1 MATDPPNFHGSK
13 EPLDADF
20 WLRAIEQKFGLIQ
33 CNDQEK
39 VTYAAHQL
47 CDAAG
52 AWWHGYMAQIGEG
65 RQESWAEFRE
75 AFRAY
80 HILKSI
86 INIKRDEFRRLC
98 QGNKSVME
106 YVNAFNY
113 LAQYALDDINSN
125 EKKQDHFMNG
135 LSLKLQSHLSTTNF

>member
-1 MATDPPNFHGSK
+1 MATYPPIFHGSK

-39 VTYAAHQL
+39 VTYVAHQL

-106 YVNAFNY
+106 Y
-113 LAQYALDDINSN
+113 
-125 EKKQDHFMNG
+125 E
-135 LSLKLQSHLSTTNF
+135 LSCPICFR